1 MTIIDVT
8 ITKHKKL
15 WEFSWCKMSKGK
27 HCSSDKHSIWSRE
40 PASEQFIHSLTIKVR
55 SSHLKH
61 PTYEDDFFFLKGEQD
76 MHIYHI
82 VRDTIRNPRNTVSSR
97 MGAKI
102 PVMPSKQAVLQ

>member
-1 MTIIDVT
+1 MTIIGVT

-40 PASEQFIHSLTIKVR
+40 PASEQFIHSLKIKVR

-61 PTYEDDFFFLKGEQD
+61 PTSEDDFFFFERRTARILPSIHSINMQFYGGERIID
-76 MHIYHI
+76 
-82 VRDTIRNPRNTVSSR
+82 R
-97 MGAKI
+97 K
-102 PVMPSKQAVLQ
+102 